1 VTEKLFGSKL
11 RAKVLGWFFTHVDE
25 RFFVRQLESLLKEDS
40 TNLSRELARLESL
53 RILVSEREGRQ
64 KYFKVNKSSPIF
76 EEMKG
81 LILKTGGVAGVIK
94 SALEKVEG
102 IKYAFIYGSFAR
114 NIEKPESDVDL
125 MVVGKAHLDEIEDI
139 LSKIEQQLGRQ
150 VNIIFYSSRE
160 FREKMNTK
168 DSFIRTV
175 LNSPKIMLIG
185 EENEIRRP

>member
-76 EEMKG
+76 GEMKG
-81 LILKTGGVAGVIK
+81 LILKTAGVAGVIK

-102 IKYAFIYGSFAR
+102 IKYAFIYGSFAK
-114 NIEKPESDVDL
+114 NVEKPESDVDL
-125 MVVGKAHLDEIEDI
+125 MVVGKGHLDEIEDI
-139 LSKIEQQLGRQ
+139 LSKIEQQLGRP
-150 VNIIFYSSRE
+150 VNITFYSLRE
-160 FREKMNTK
+160 FREKINSK

-185 EENEIRRP
+185 DENEIR

>member
-1 VTEKLFGSKL
+1 
-11 RAKVLGWFFTHVDE
+11 
-25 RFFVRQLESLLKEDS
+25 
-40 TNLSRELARLESL
+40 
-53 RILVSEREGRQ
+53 
-64 KYFKVNKSSPIF
+64 
-76 EEMKG
+76 
-81 LILKTGGVAGVIK
+81 
-94 SALEKVEG
+94 LEKVEG
-102 IKYAFIYGSFAR
+102 IRYAFIYGSFAR

-150 VNIIFYSSRE
+150 VNIIFYSLRE